1 VVAASIPLAVGISSD
16 VAVVFFKTTEST
28 AIALGAGAAALV
40 ALLGFW
46 LAYPLWHRVRHA
58 AR

>member
-1 VVAASIPLAVGISSD
+1 MPLAVGISSD

-28 AIALGAGAAALV
+28 AAALGAGAAALF

-46 LAYPLWHRVRHA
+46 PAYPFWHRVRYA